1 MLCSCLNNRLL
12 ERRGLVTPLAGP
24 SVFLA
29 FLNRTPG
36 GPTCPRLQFYVGEN
50 PESESRQKGDT
61 AMFGL
66 PVLDVAIGMAF
77 VYLLFA
83 LMCTTINEIIASA
96 FDRRAKMLRRG
107 IRSLVGSEQL
117 VDALYRHPAIASLAP
132 IEKRGAPLPSYIP
145 AARFVQALT
154 DQFTGAGVVSS
165 TSKLDPAALTD
176 DSAKQL
182 KAMMERSRDPE
193 ELNKRIE
200 DWYEQTMDRVTGWYK
215 RYVQR
220 QTYALAI
227 VLVLLLN
234 LDSIHLIQRLW
245 SDSALRSA
253 VVEAAK
259 TRIQESGGAEPI
271 PVVEY
276 TEGDKTNSG
285 HPVQIGTVTFTDQ
298 EKELL
303 SSLTGWQKDLF
314 SLSAQRQLHPG
325 EKWLGLYW
333 LGGVAKQH
341 LLGWILTVLALS
353 LGAPFWFDTLNRF
366 MNLRNAGRAPDE
378 PRSKTT

>member
-1 MLCSCLNNRLL
+1 
-12 ERRGLVTPLAGP
+12 
-24 SVFLA
+24 
-29 FLNRTPG
+29 
-36 GPTCPRLQFYVGEN
+36 
-50 PESESRQKGDT
+50 
-61 AMFGL
+61 MFGL

-83 LMCTTINEIIASA
+83 LMCTTVNEIIASA
-96 FDRRAKMLRRG
+96 FDLRAKMLRRG

-117 VDALYRHPAIASLAP
+117 VDSLYHHPAIASLAP

-145 AARFVQALT
+145 ASRFVQAIT
-154 DQFTGAGVVSS
+154 DQFTGAGP
-165 TSKLDPAALTD
+165 TTNAPKLDPEAFTD
-176 DSAKQL
+176 DAAKQL
-182 KAMMERSRDPE
+182 KAMMERSSDPE
-193 ELNKRIE
+193 ELNRRIE

-245 SDSALRSA
+245 SDSALRST

-276 TEGDKTNSG
+276 TDGDKTNSG
-285 HPVQIGTVTFTDQ
+285 HPVQVGTVTFTDQ

-314 SLSAQRQLHPG
+314 SLNAQRQLHPG

-333 LGGVAKQH
+333 LGGVTKQH

>member
-1 MLCSCLNNRLL
+1 
-12 ERRGLVTPLAGP
+12 
-24 SVFLA
+24 
-29 FLNRTPG
+29 
-36 GPTCPRLQFYVGEN
+36 
-50 PESESRQKGDT
+50 
-61 AMFGL
+61 MFGL

-77 VYLLFA
+77 LYLLFA
-83 LMCTTINEIIASA
+83 LMCTTLNEIIASA

-132 IEKRGAPLPSYIP
+132 IEKRGDPLPSYIP
-145 AARFVQALT
+145 ASRFAQAIT
-154 DQFTGAGVVSS
+154 DQFTGAGPG
-165 TSKLDPAALTD
+165 TNATKPEIDTLRDEA
-176 DSAKQL
+176 AKQL
-182 KAMMERSRDPE
+182 KTMMERSRDPE
-193 ELNKRIE
+193 ELNKKIE

-227 VLVLLLN
+227 VLVLWLN

-245 SDSALRSA
+245 SDSALRA
-253 VVEAAK
+253 TVVEAAK

-276 TEGDKTNSG
+276 TEGDKPDSG
-285 HPVQIGTVTFTDQ
+285 HPVQTGSVTLTDR

-303 SSLTGWQKDLF
+303 TSLTGWQSDL
-314 SLSAQRQLHPG
+314 LRLNAERQLRPG
-325 EKWLGLYW
+325 EKWQRLRW
-333 LGGVAKQH
+333 FGGVAKVH

-353 LGAPFWFDTLNRF
+353 MGAPFWFDTLNRF

-378 PRSKTT
+378 PRSKTA